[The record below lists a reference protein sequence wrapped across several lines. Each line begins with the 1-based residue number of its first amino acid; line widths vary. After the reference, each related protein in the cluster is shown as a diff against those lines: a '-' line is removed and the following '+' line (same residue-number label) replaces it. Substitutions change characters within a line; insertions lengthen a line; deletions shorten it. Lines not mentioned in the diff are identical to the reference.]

1 MMEVQE
7 LVDLTIDFL
16 SDSRGDLKCCA
27 LVNKR
32 WLPSA
37 QHHLFSY
44 FVLQS
49 ETDCQRLSNM
59 LQELP
64 WVHPMIA
71 HLAVALNPWDRVAY
85 GTLSNIVLTN
95 LRKLSIY
102 RFPSDSSGL
111 STIQDLCS
119 LPSIAHIS
127 IMRHKD
133 LVRQSSL
140 FLRRTA
146 HLGTL
151 EIGRRCHNDHYNS
164 DEPLSPI
171 PSTTT
176 RFTVDFLDIRENNN
190 DRLRFTRPPQP
201 LETLNSV
208 IDLSQLTRLAV
219 HDCGIAERLNY
230 LLQYGTSI
238 SDLEI
243 HGTIGD
249 TLSFGKQ
256 LSIGPTSLPFLTHF
270 TFHVLAPSALREVP
284 LLLAKFTPESRLR
297 TVTLAVSRDC
307 APTAAPF
314 PHAAL
319 WSSVDGAVACL
330 PLVYLT
336 VKVSLTS
343 YGVIESELGV
353 PALRQY
359 LACLEASARLYV
371 VATQVYDP
379 IY

>member
-1 MMEVQE
+1 
-7 LVDLTIDFL
+7 
-16 SDSRGDLKCCA
+16 
-27 LVNKR
+27 
-32 WLPSA
+32 
-37 QHHLFSY
+37 
-44 FVLQS
+44 
-49 ETDCQRLSNM
+49 M
-59 LQELP
+59 LQQLP
-64 WVHPMIA
+64 WVHPLIA

-85 GTLSNIVLTN
+85 GALSNIELTN
-95 LRKLSIY
+95 LRKLSVY

-111 STIQDLCS
+111 ATIQQLCS
-119 LPSIAHIS
+119 LPSIVHIS

-151 EIGRRCHNDHYNS
+151 EIGRRCHNDHYNY
-164 DEPLSPI
+164 EPISPI

-176 RFTVDFLDIRENNN
+176 CFTVDCLDIRDNNN
-190 DRLRFTRPPQP
+190 DRLRYTRPPQP
-201 LETLNSV
+201 LDTINSI
-208 IDLSQLTRLAV
+208 IDLSQLKRLAV
-219 HDCGIAERLNY
+219 HDCGVAERLNY
-230 LLQYGTSI
+230 LLEYGTSI

-256 LSIGPTSLPFLTHF
+256 LHIGPTRLPFLTNF
-270 TFHVLAPSALREVP
+270 TFHVLAPSALLEVP
-284 LLLAKFTPESRLR
+284 LLLAQFTPESRLR
-297 TVTLAVSRDC
+297 AVTLAVPRDC

-343 YGVIESELGV
+343 YGVVESELGV